1 MLTYVGQGGSALFA
15 LLLPEWWE
23 GIGTSFALISEK
35 EDNTCQPSMR
45 GGAVKVALEH
55 LEALFTVPVDGDTS
69 RFF

>member
-45 GGAVKVALEH
+45 GGDREG
-55 LEALFTVPVDGDTS
+55 LFGAFGGTVHRIRGW
-69 RFF
+69 